1 MIVLVRHGETENA
14 KGKAIGHTD
23 LQLSSTGNIQAQML
37 AESLKGVKFKTF
49 LTSPLTRTMQ
59 TAAYIEKSCR
69 ITPTPRAE
77 LMEINLGKWDGLSYH
92 KIKEKFPDE
101 YAKRG
106 QDFAGYRPP
115 DGENFMDLKKRIKS
129 FLDEFS
135 KKQQPALI
143 ITHAGVIR
151 IFMHLVLGFPLENIF
166 CIKPSHCHVTI
177 MTDSPSGYIL
187 KAFNLPYGPDLSLAF
202 REAMP

>member
-23 LQLSSTGNIQAQML
+23 LHLSGTGNIQAQML
-37 AESLKGVKFKTF
+37 AESLKEIEFKTF
-49 LTSPLTRTMQ
+49 MASPLTRTMQ
-59 TAAYIEKSCR
+59 TAAYIEKSCG
-69 ITPTPRAE
+69 IIPTPRPE

-92 KIKEKFPDE
+92 KIKKEFPDE
-101 YAKRG
+101 YSKRG

-115 DGENFMDLKKRIKS
+115 DGENFMDLKKRVKS
-129 FLDEFS
+129 FLD
-135 KKQQPALI
+135 KLPQKQSPVLI

-151 IFMHLVLGFPLENIF
+151 ILMHIVLGFPLENIF
-166 CIKPSHCHVTI
+166 RIKPSHCHVTI
-177 MTDSPSGYIL
+177 ITDSPSGYKL